1 MFALLDI
8 VFDINITETM
18 PFSGNG
24 KSQSFV
30 ISPYSESHPGRC
42 VRM

>member
-18 PFSGNG
+18 PFSGND
-24 KSQSFV
+24 SQSFV